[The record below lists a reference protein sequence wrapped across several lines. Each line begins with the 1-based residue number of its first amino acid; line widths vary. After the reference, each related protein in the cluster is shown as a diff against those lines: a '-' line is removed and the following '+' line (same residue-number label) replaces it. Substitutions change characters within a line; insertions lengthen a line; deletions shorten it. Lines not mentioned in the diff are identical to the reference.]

1 MVYFTVLKTC
11 SSKNNHLKEQKA
23 RVGKYIVIH
32 MPFSAQVSRI
42 YKVLLSK
49 EKEHPDLKKRGGKRK
64 KHFIKKRDCPI
75 NMKKCLVL

>member
-1 MVYFTVLKTC
+1 MVYFTVLETC

-42 YKVLLSK
+42 YKVLLSI
-49 EKEHPDLKKRGGKRK
+49 KRK
-64 KHFIKKRDCPI
+64 STQI
-75 NMKKCLVL
+75 

>member
-1 MVYFTVLKTC
+1 MVYFTVLETC

-49 EKEHPDLKKRGGKRK
+49 EKAPKFKKKNGQK
-64 KHFIKKRDCPI
+64 K
-75 NMKKCLVL
+75 

>member
-1 MVYFTVLKTC
+1 MVYFTVLEAC

-49 EKEHPDLKKRGGKRK
+49 EKAPTFKKK
-64 KHFIKKRDCPI
+64 KKNGQKK
-75 NMKKCLVL
+75 

>member
-42 YKVLLSK
+42 YKVWSIHTTQCYWERDRNEVMTHATVWMSLENMLS
-49 EKEHPDLKKRGGKRK
+49 EG
-64 KHFIKKRDCPI
+64 CQ
-75 NMKKCLVL
+75 

>member
-1 MVYFTVLKTC
+1 MVYFTVLETC

-42 YKVLLSK
+42 YKVLLSIK
-49 EKEHPDLKKRGGKRK
+49 RKSTQILKKKWAKEIK
-64 KHFIKKRDCPI
+64 KHFIKR
-75 NMKKCLVL
+75 

>member
-1 MVYFTVLKTC
+1 MVYFTVLEAC

-49 EKEHPDLKKRGGKRK
+49 EKAPTFKKKKKMGKRNK
-64 KHFIKKRDCPI
+64 EALH
-75 NMKKCLVL
+75 